1 MADHHNDLQT
11 NLNQLQQ
18 RLEKCGAARECAWAL
33 TDAAISAFALPDC
46 VSYLLN
52 DDGQTLTQVAAF
64 GPKMKLGQ
72 MLEHAITLRLG
83 QGIVGSVAA
92 TQTPIRIDDT
102 RRDARYV
109 RDDAVRLSELA
120 IPIQHNGDLFGVL
133 DMEHE
138 QQAFYDTQHEM
149 ILTRMAQLAAARMAA
164 LGCAHR
170 SVGLSKSN

>member
-1 MADHHNDLQT
+1 MAAHDNDLQT
-11 NLNQLQQ
+11 HLVQLQQ
-18 RLEKCGAARECAWAL
+18 RLEKCSAARECAWAL

-102 RRDARYV
+102 RLDNRYV
-109 RDDAVRLSELA
+109 RDDAVRQSELA
-120 IPIQHNGDLFGVL
+120 IPIQHDGDLFGVL

-138 QQAFYDTQHEM
+138 RPAFYDTQHET
-149 ILTRMAQLAAARMAA
+149 ILTRMAQLTAARMAA

-170 SVGLSKSN
+170 SIGSSGLD